1 MAGGKETPRQKLIGL
16 MYLVLLALL
25 ALQVSSAILQKFS
38 FLNSSLELAVKN
50 SNSANDGKLGAI
62 KTAVE
67 KAPKYQTVL
76 DEAEK
81 IKKISREMIKEIDS
95 YKEEII
101 TKTGGKD
108 EKGNYVGMKDEDVTA
123 NLMVGDPSTG
133 KKGKAFG
140 LKDRLNNFILEL
152 NKTAGTNFPPLA
164 QDGKDDPL
172 TKNDAEQKNKDFAEL
187 NFGHTPMIAALAV
200 LSDKQSK
207 ITAYESEVLSVL
219 QNRVGASDFKVG
231 GFEASYSALSS
242 TVAAGT
248 DYEAKMF
255 LSAKLDVTP
264 TMKFRGNT
272 VKVENGVG
280 MIKFKASAS
289 SYDAEGNAKQNWEGA
304 ITVQKPSGDGDT
316 TFKVKGEYIVAKPVI
331 DVKSASVSA
340 LYFNCGN
347 DLNIQVP
354 ALGASYKPSFS
365 AKGAN
370 ILNGK
375 DKGSI
380 VVIPNVKGNDAKVS
394 ISVSSDGSAIGTKD
408 FSVRGVPR
416 PQIVAKIGGNYVD
429 QKRGVAAPGPAS
441 LQVLAEPDPAF
452 LAALPREARY
462 NITEGE
468 VTLARGKREIS
479 TIPIKSD
486 NVNLSSIRSQ
496 AQSGDRIIVVIK
508 KARRLNFRDES
519 EDVQINAA
527 SSVITIPVN

>member
-1 MAGGKETPRQKLIGL
+1 M
-16 MYLVLLALL
+16 
-25 ALQVSSAILQKFS
+25 
-38 FLNSSLELAVKN
+38 
-50 SNSANDGKLGAI
+50 
-62 KTAVE
+62 
-67 KAPKYQTVL
+67 
-76 DEAEK
+76 
-81 IKKISREMIKEIDS
+81 
-95 YKEEII
+95 
-101 TKTGGKD
+101 
-108 EKGNYVGMKDEDVTA
+108 
-123 NLMVGDPSTG
+123 
-133 KKGKAFG
+133 
-140 LKDRLNNFILEL
+140 
-152 NKTAGTNFPPLA
+152 
-164 QDGKDDPL
+164 
-172 TKNDAEQKNKDFAEL
+172 
-187 NFGHTPMIAALAV
+187 
-200 LSDKQSK
+200 
-207 ITAYESEVLSVL
+207 
-219 QNRVGASDFKVG
+219 
-231 GFEASYSALSS
+231 SS

-340 LYFNCGN
+340 LYYNCGN

-380 VVIPNVKGNDAKVS
+380 VVIPNVKGPDAKVL

-468 VTLARGKREIS
+468 ITLARGKREIS

-496 AQSGDRIIVVIK
+496 AQSGDRIIIVIK